1 METKYSNNILTQK
14 SVKDSAKYFLTS
26 GQSIRNRCIDEMFRE
41 QPAIVKFMSHLER
54 AHANE
59 ANKEVIIQLVTIF
72 YRAFK
77 HQNIKFTVIDNE
89 FLIPELVKS
98 REMKDYFHNRN
109 YNFDGSSFKMFFEDF
124 AQKEILNYTSF
135 AISNQ
140 YREYIRSENDALFIF
155 YVIKT
160 MAEIFDKSILK
171 ENAWKL

>member
-1 METKYSNNILTQK
+1 METKYSKNILTQK

-41 QPAIVKFMSHLER
+41 QPAILKFMSYLER

-59 ANKEVIIQLVTIF
+59 ANKEVIIQLITIF

-77 HQNIKFTVIDNE
+77 QQNIKFTVIDNE
-89 FLIPELVKS
+89 YLIPELVKS
-98 REMKDYFHNRN
+98 LEMKDYFHNRN

-124 AQKEILNYTSF
+124 AQKEILNYTCF
-135 AISNQ
+135 AINNQ
-140 YREYIRSENDALFIF
+140 YREYIGSEYDALFVF

-160 MAEIFDKSILK
+160 MAEIFDNSILK
-171 ENAWKL
+171 